1 MIVLIAIDLWQN
13 ETMRSVS
20 PLPVNTS
27 VWSML
32 IRTTLH
38 SVNPDGNRFRFF
50 IVELWVPPVGGG
62 AALRKRWGRIGTEGR
77 SDILY
82 FDSPVG
88 AEHYM
93 RTLLRRREKR
103 GYVEAASSPWRLLA
117 LEAEAESRLRRIRKR
132 LGASREHVRARRQ
145 VRDQLALDLTG

>member
-1 MIVLIAIDLWQN
+1 
-13 ETMRSVS
+13 MRSVS

-32 IRTTLH
+32 TRTTLH

-50 IVELWVPPVGGG
+50 IVELWVPPVGEG

-82 FDSPVG
+82 FDSPAG

-93 RTLLRRREKR
+93 KTLLRRREKR

-117 LEAEAESRLRRIRKR
+117 LEAEAENRLQRIRRR
-132 LGASREHVRARRQ
+132 LLTSRERARSPRQ
-145 VRDQLALDLTG
+145 TQEQLALDLIA